1 MTHKNLTLA
10 VRLAVIAGLG
20 VATTALAAGL
30 PVDLTKLPPP
40 STQKG
45 VTYAKDIEP
54 IFKANC
60 VDCHGAMRPRNNLRL
75 DSLEAALK
83 GGQDGAVIVA
93 GKSEKSDL
101 VINITWEANPEHP
114 MPPKPPTRR
123 GGPGAGN
130 PPGATNQPPPGP
142 GGRGPAGAARKELT
156 PEQIGLVRA
165 WIDQGA
171 K

>member
-1 MTHKNLTLA
+1 MRQITITNKSLTAA
-10 VRLAVIAGLG
+10 VRLAVFAVAG
-20 VATTALAAGL
+20 VAATALA
-30 PVDLTKLPPP
+30 VDLAKLPSP

-45 VTYAKDIEP
+45 VTYAKDIQP
-54 IFKANC
+54 ILKAAC
-60 VDCHGAMRPRNNLRL
+60 FDCHGATRPKHNLRL

-101 VINITWEANPEHP
+101 VINICWEAGPEHP
-114 MPPKPPTRR
+114 MPPNPPARS
-123 GGPGAGN
+123 GGPGAAN
-130 PPGATNQPPPGP
+130 APGAANQPPAGP
-142 GGRGPAGAARKELT
+142 VRKELT